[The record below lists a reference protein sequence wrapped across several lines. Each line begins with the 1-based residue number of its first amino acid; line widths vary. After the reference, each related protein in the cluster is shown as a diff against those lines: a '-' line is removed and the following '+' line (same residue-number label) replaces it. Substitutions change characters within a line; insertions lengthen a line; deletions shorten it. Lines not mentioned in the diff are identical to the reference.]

1 MPKEYQF
8 VFTGFTVAWLILV
21 VYAVTLMR
29 REGRLRRELDRV
41 RRMVEGAG
49 KKAERFRAGS
59 SS

>member
-21 VYAVTLMR
+21 VYALTLMR
-29 REGRLRRELDRV
+29 REGRLKRELDRV

-49 KKAERFRAGS
+49 KRS
-59 SS
+59 

>member
-21 VYAVTLMR
+21 VYALTLLR
-29 REGRLRRELDRV
+29 REHRLKRELDRV

-49 KKAERFRAGS
+49 KRS
-59 SS
+59 